1 MSQKKRKRTNSD
13 GKDIR
18 DSFLFKFGTKI
29 LLTGIVVVVFL
40 TLTSCTIKKPESPT
54 WTTNLTVPLVNR
66 TYPME
71 ELVSKMDQDGI
82 EMDEENNIVFT
93 ITEEID
99 TVVIDQAHLAVD
111 DITVSPFSERL
122 GVVSIDAPAKDSAT
136 VNFNDIAPLALGAA
150 IPIPETTFTVT
161 CTLPPLGA
169 FSTADIDSG
178 AARSVIR
185 NELGITIDSMTVRLL
200 DAGNGDAVID
210 SARTLS
216 PLPSGDS
223 VTLAF
228 SLDGKTVSNAIK
240 VEAVC
245 HTGGGGP
252 FLETSGLEI
261 TTVLDFPGDLT
272 VSAATDVTVPEL
284 TRDFS
289 ESVSLQS
296 GGETDLIQSASLSQG
311 QLQVTVSNNSS
322 LNATLD
328 IVLPDL
334 QLGSTPFATQCEIG
348 AGLDTVINIDLAG
361 YRLQPADLSL
371 PQMLD
376 IQVEA
381 LAHENSTPVD
391 VHYTDS
397 FLVAA
402 GLNSLSFSSVTG
414 IFADNETT
422 LDPVHQDIDVP
433 KGFDGVEL
441 AGAVLTLAIENDVN
455 LPGYIDFTLTGDNGK
470 TLHISDS
477 VAPAGLSAA
486 VITTIVDST
495 VADFLSPVPS
505 TIDITGSASFG
516 DGVFSGTINADD
528 YIYAEVNFIAPLEIR
543 ITETALETDIESQS
557 IEQDDIDMITDHVV
571 QANFVYNIINHLPL
585 GTVVNLYFGGD
596 SAALFD
602 NPQLL
607 IDSLEVTAA
616 PVTAG
621 IVNDTVS
628 TGDEIVFLDSTDIKV
643 LENDPLYVGC
653 EIILRD
659 SDGFVR
665 LTSLDYLSVIGRF
678 EVEYRFDG
686 EF

>member
-1 MSQKKRKRTNSD
+1 MSHKKRKRTNSD
-13 GKDIR
+13 GKDFR

-82 EMDEENNIVFT
+82 EIDSNSNIVYT

-99 TVVIDQAHLAVD
+99 TVTIDPQHLALD
-111 DITVSPFSERL
+111 DISVSPFSERL
-122 GVVSIDAPAKDSAT
+122 GVVSIDAPAKDSA
-136 VNFNDIAPLALGAA
+136 VVSFDDIAPLALGAGV
-150 IPIPETTFTVT
+150 PVPETTFTVVNT
-161 CTLPPLGA
+161 IPPLGA
-169 FSTADIDSG
+169 FSTASIDSG
-178 AARSVIR
+178 SALTVIR
-185 NELGITIDSMTVRLL
+185 NDLGITLDSMTVRLL

-210 SARTLS
+210 TAQTASALPTGESDTL
-216 PLPSGDS
+216 
-223 VTLAF
+223 TF
-228 SLDGKTVSNAIK
+228 RLDGKTVSNTLK

-245 HTGGGGP
+245 YTGGGGP

-261 TTVLDFPGDLT
+261 TTVLDFPGDIA
-272 VSAATDVTVPEL
+272 VSAATAVTVPEL
-284 TRDFS
+284 TREFS
-289 ESVSLQS
+289 ETVALQS
-296 GGETDLIQSASLSQG
+296 GGETDIIQNASLSQG

-322 LNATLD
+322 LFATLD

-334 QLGSTPFATQCEIG
+334 KLGAVSFTTQCDIA
-348 AGLDTVINIDLAG
+348 AGLDTVLTLDLAG
-361 YRLQPADLSL
+361 YQLQPTDVSL
-371 PQMLD
+371 PQM
-376 IQVEA
+376 IEIEVQA

-391 VHYTDS
+391 VHHSDS

-402 GLNSLSFSSVTG
+402 QLNSLGFSSVTG
-414 IFADNETT
+414 IFSNNETAIE
-422 LDPVHQDIDVP
+422 PVHQDIDVP
-433 KGFDGVEL
+433 EGFEGIEL
-441 AGAVLTLAIENDVN
+441 ATAVLTLAIENDVN
-455 LPGYIDFTLTGDNGK
+455 LPGYINFTLNGDNGK
-470 TLHISDS
+470 TLNVTDS
-477 VAPAGLSAA
+477 IAPAGLSTAI
-486 VITTIVDST
+486 ITTLVDST

-528 YIYAEVNFIAPLEIR
+528 YIFAEVNFIAPMEIR
-543 ITETALETDIESQS
+543 ITETALETDIESQD

-585 GTVVNLYFGGD
+585 GTMVNIYLGGD
-596 SAALFD
+596 SATLFTD
-602 NPQLL
+602 PQLL
-607 IDSLEVTAA
+607 IDSLEVAAA
-616 PVTAG
+616 PVVAG

-628 TGDEIVFLDSTDIKV
+628 TGDEMIVLDSVDIKI

-653 EIILRD
+653 EIILKD
-659 SDGFVR
+659 SEGFVR